1 MTSLRERQIRE
12 VLDEDL
18 RAYREVLN
26 REVKQA
32 KIMNETYAPPNRFE
46 KRVAFTIDQYFLKLQ
61 RHADDIVNRL
71 VNGDLKETGVKD
83 LLYSYQ
89 ELIAYLDTYASFNA
103 INQRDKA
110 IIENKFDGI
119 SNQVVQINNYADNL
133 GWRTKDLLL
142 ELSDNLDYRTYLPI
156 ANLPF
161 NKGVVSTE
169 MKERG
174 FNDPLQ
180 GVEREAYVGF
190 QDEYRSRDDDPF
202 ALSLP
207 RLQESEKE
215 MEERIETAE
224 VERLTQIMERAPRKR
239 FELPSRAI
247 PPTPRN
253 RKEADAYVATLDLK
267 EVRFLA
273 KELGFLDEINA
284 KRGNIRA
291 RITRPQKLAMFILRE
306 QGIRTMLPREQE
318 ATPEPEQLLE
328 EVEGDAG
335 PAEEEEEEL
344 IGVGFGLRGRGEAED
359 MMMGL
364 PYGYKRSL
372 RLRPMDRAPVHFK
385 TQDER
390 GERGLSLEDRM
401 QFLNQLDTKPI
412 KDDMKVNSTGTY
424 KKSMSEKAKRLAK
437 YYN

>member
-71 VNGDLKETGVKD
+71 VNGDMKETGVKD
-83 LLYSYQ
+83 LMYSYQ

-119 SNQVVQINNYADNL
+119 ANQVEQIYNYSENL
-133 GWRTKDLLL
+133 DWRSKELLL

-180 GVEREAYVGF
+180 GVEREAYFGF
-190 QDEYRSRDDDPF
+190 QDEDRDDDEEGFP
-202 ALSLP
+202 P
-207 RLQESEKE
+207 DEEQLQE
-215 MEERIETAE
+215 RQE
-224 VERLTQIMERAPRKR
+224 VEKLAEIMEKADGK
-239 FELPSRAI
+239 
-247 PPTPRN
+247 PTLMSLN
-253 RKEADAYVATLDLK
+253 LTL
-267 EVRFLA
+267 
-273 KELGFLDEINA
+273 
-284 KRGNIRA
+284 
-291 RITRPQKLAMFILRE
+291 
-306 QGIRTMLPREQE
+306 
-318 ATPEPEQLLE
+318 
-328 EVEGDAG
+328 
-335 PAEEEEEEL
+335 
-344 IGVGFGLRGRGEAED
+344 
-359 MMMGL
+359 
-364 PYGYKRSL
+364 
-372 RLRPMDRAPVHFK
+372 
-385 TQDER
+385 
-390 GERGLSLEDRM
+390 
-401 QFLNQLDTKPI
+401 
-412 KDDMKVNSTGTY
+412 
-424 KKSMSEKAKRLAK
+424 KK
-437 YYN
+437 

>member
-71 VNGDLKETGVKD
+71 VNGDMKETGVKD
-83 LLYSYQ
+83 LMYSYQ

-119 SNQVVQINNYADNL
+119 ANQVEQIYNYSENL
-133 GWRTKDLLL
+133 DWRSKELLL

-180 GVEREAYVGF
+180 GVEREAYFGF
-190 QDEYRSRDDDPF
+190 QDEDRDDDEEGFP
-202 ALSLP
+202 P
-207 RLQESEKE
+207 DEEQLQE
-215 MEERIETAE
+215 RQE
-224 VERLTQIMERAPRKR
+224 VEKLAEIMEKAPRKR
-239 FELPSRAI
+239 FDVPSREQ
-247 PPTPRN
+247 PPRPKN
-253 RKEADAYVATLDLK
+253 RREADAYVAKLNLK

-273 KELGFLDEINA
+273 QELGFLDELNA
-284 KRGNIRA
+284 KRGNFRA
-291 RITRPQKLAMFILRE
+291 RITAPQKLQMFILRE
-306 QGIRTMLPREQE
+306 QGIRTMGQREQE
-318 ATPEPEQLLE
+318 ATPDPEQLLE
-328 EVEGDAG
+328 EVEMEAG
-335 PAEEEEEEL
+335 PAEEEEEEEL
-344 IGVGFGLRGRGEAED
+344 IGVGFGLRGMGEAED

-390 GERGLSLEDRM
+390 GERGLSLEERM
-401 QFLNQLDTKPI
+401 QFLNQLDSKPI

-424 KKSMSEKAKRLAK
+424 KKSMNEKAKRLAK

>member
-46 KRVAFTIDQYFLKLQ
+46 KRVAFTIDQYFLELQ

-71 VNGDLKETGVKD
+71 VNGNMKETGVKD
-83 LLYSYQ
+83 LMYSYQ
-89 ELIAYLDTYASFNA
+89 ELIAYLDTYASLNA

-119 SNQVVQINNYADNL
+119 ANQVEQITNYAENL
-133 GWRTKDLLL
+133 DWRSKELLL
-142 ELSDNLDYRTYLPI
+142 ELSNNLDYRTYLPI
-156 ANLPF
+156 TNLPF
-161 NKGVVSTE
+161 NKGVVSTV

-180 GVEREAYVGF
+180 GVERQAYVGF
-190 QDEYRSRDDDPF
+190 QDEDRDDDEDGDPP
-202 ALSLP
+202 AYQL
-207 RLQESEKE
+207 
-215 MEERIETAE
+215 EEAEE
-224 VERLTQIMERAPRKR
+224 VERIAEIMEKAPRKR
-239 FELPSRAI
+239 FEVPSI
-247 PPTPRN
+247 QEQQPRPKN
-253 RKEADAYVATLDLK
+253 RREADQYVSKLKLK

-273 KELGFLDEINA
+273 KELGFLDELNT
-284 KRGNIRA
+284 KRGNFRA
-291 RITRPQKLAMFILRE
+291 RITLPQKLAMFVLRE
-306 QGIRTMLPREQE
+306 QGIRTMGQREQE
-318 ATPEPEQLLE
+318 ATPDPEQLLE
-328 EVEGDAG
+328 QEEEPEEEMEAG
-335 PAEEEEEEL
+335 PAEEEEEEEL
-344 IGVGFGLRGRGEAED
+344 VGVGFGLRGRGETED

-424 KKSMSEKAKRLAK
+424 KKSMNEKAKRLAK